1 MAGRMPSRFEAL
13 AAYHAECARGIMH
26 TPEFD
31 AAMVALQ
38 REYGEWQNGLQD
50 STSTSRIVITCTR
63 HGVGNC
69 WCLAAPTMASATR
82 PPGGYPAGTVHRADL
97 NMLTMGNGTHTAATV
112 R

>member
-1 MAGRMPSRFEAL
+1 MGRRMPARFEAL

-38 REYGEWQNGLQD
+38 REYGEWQNGTMVQALAA
-50 STSTSRIVITCTR
+50 VITCTR

-69 WCLAAPTMASATR
+69 WCLTSHTTMASAIR
-82 PPGGYPAGTVHRADL
+82 PPGGYPAGTIHR
-97 NMLTMGNGTHTAATV
+97 
-112 R
+112 